1 MKYHYLPLL
10 LLCMFA
16 ANAYTQEQEAPSRIH
31 FGYCNGH
38 LMVAVPANGLAKNV
52 KKVGLGGGGNIL
64 IGIGDK
70 LPFFAGVEVNSVNY
84 DLESKR
90 ISGASTGDPSKIRTG
105 NNIFMLHGMVRF
117 APYVNFFIQPYIDGM
132 IGTKNFFTRTSIE
145 YKNDENSESYIEQ
158 GDWAFSYGGALGLR
172 FRVFKEK
179 GVTLDLRGAYLPG
192 AIAKYMVRRKDNMDM
207 YNEPI
212 ELFEEKQSETSLTL
226 IQIGVT
232 ANLWKPDK
240 NRTESDH

>member
-1 MKYHYLPLL
+1 MKSLYLPVLSLL
-10 LLCMFA
+10 FA
-16 ANAYTQEQEAPSRIH
+16 INAFAQQEEPPSRIH
-31 FGYCNGH
+31 FGYFNGH
-38 LMVAVPANGLAKNV
+38 LMVAVPANGLADNI

-64 IGIGDK
+64 IGLGDR
-70 LPFFAGVEVNSVNY
+70 LPFFVGVEVNSVNY
-84 DLESKR
+84 ELETKR
-90 ISGASTGDPSKIRTG
+90 LSGAATGDPNKIRTG
-105 NNIFMLHGMVRF
+105 ANIFMLHGMVRF

-145 YKNDENSESYIEQ
+145 YKNDENTESYIEQ

-172 FRVFKEK
+172 FRVFKDR

-192 AIAKYMVRRKDNMDM
+192 AIAKYMVRSKDNIDM
-207 YNEPI
+207 YDEPI

-240 NRTESDH
+240 HRGDKDR